1 MITLKI
7 DAVKKIDKKLREII
21 LEKCNLPCS
30 NEHLLLSFCILNQE
44 SISPLNKYPFIY
56 AFEYEIKMDNKIVG
70 KGDLLLANMNF
81 DLLVVEVKHLTKARG
96 HENRVKRTNARNKVY
111 EQTIRYRDFIQAM
124 YPNSNVENFALT
136 NDLLDNNKEL
146 ADKFMIFKEQINE
159 KCNRKDQLYPEK
171 IVNKV

>member
-1 MITLKI
+1 MRI

-21 LEKCNLPCS
+21 LEKCILPS
-30 NEHLLLSFCILNQE
+30 KNEHILLSFCILNQVD
-44 SISPLNKYPFIY
+44 ISPLNKYPFIY

-81 DLLVVEVKHLTKARG
+81 DLLVVELKHLTKARG
-96 HENRVKRTNARNKVY
+96 YENRVKRTNARNKVY
-111 EQTIRYRDFIQAM
+111 EQTIRYRDLIQAI

-146 ADKFMIFKEQINE
+146 ADKFKIFKEQIIE
-159 KCNRKDQLYPEK
+159 KCKRKDQLFPEK
-171 IVNKV
+171 IADKV